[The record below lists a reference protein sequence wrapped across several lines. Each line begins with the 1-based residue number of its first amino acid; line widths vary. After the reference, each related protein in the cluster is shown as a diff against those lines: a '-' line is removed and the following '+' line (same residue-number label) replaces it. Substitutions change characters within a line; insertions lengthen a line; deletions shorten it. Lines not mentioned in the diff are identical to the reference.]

1 MEQEGPRRFVFPQ
14 VFYQLEGDMVLR
26 VLEQGKHRDVVIR
39 QGEVRLTP
47 GERKAES
54 IRAEI
59 HPNHFPCPSSGLP
72 LNTNIPSGFLGRGW
86 GKNRVQGGQAEL
98 PAALWVTQ
106 HTGGGH

>member
-1 MEQEGPRRFVFPQ
+1 MEQEGPRHFVFPQ
-14 VFYQLEGDMVLR
+14 VFYQLEGDMVLQ

-59 HPNHFPCPSSGLP
+59 HPNRFPCPSSGLP

-86 GKNRVQGGQAEL
+86 EENRVQGGQAEL

-106 HTGGGH
+106 RTGGGH